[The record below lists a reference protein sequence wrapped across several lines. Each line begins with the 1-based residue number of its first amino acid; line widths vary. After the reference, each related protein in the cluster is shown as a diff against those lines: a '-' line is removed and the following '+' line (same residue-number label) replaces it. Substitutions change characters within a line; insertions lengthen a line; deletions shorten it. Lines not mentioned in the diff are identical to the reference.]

1 MGLMMEQNYPFLETC
16 QLKKHFF
23 RRDGSIVKA
32 LDGIDLSVCS
42 GEFLGIVG
50 RSGSG
55 KTTLLNILGAL
66 DRPTSGDVF
75 LEGRNLRNYSNKG
88 LALLRRNEIGF
99 VFQTFNLFPTLTA
112 RENIELALV
121 HHEISEAERN
131 SKVLDLMEFLG
142 IIDKVNDFPS
152 QLSVGQQQK
161 VAIARA
167 LVKNPVIV
175 VADEPTAEMDPIIA
189 REIMEKLVEINRKS
203 KVTLIVASHGTSLY
217 DFCNR
222 TLFLKKGKFV
232 SRKETEY

>member
-1 MGLMMEQNYPFLETC
+1 MEQKYPFLETC
-16 QLKKHFF
+16 QLEKYFF
-23 RRDGSIVKA
+23 RKDGWIIKA
-32 LDGIDLSVCS
+32 LDGIDLSVFS

-66 DRPTSGDVF
+66 DKPTSGDVF
-75 LEGRNLRNYSNKG
+75 LEGRNLRDYSNNE
-88 LALLRRNEIGF
+88 LALLRRNKIGF

-112 RENIELALV
+112 RENIELVLV

-131 SKVLDLMEFLG
+131 SKVLDLMDFLG
-142 IIDKVNDFPS
+142 IVDKVNDFPS

-167 LVKNPVIV
+167 LVKDPVII

-189 REIMEKLVEINRKS
+189 REIMENLVELNRKY
-203 KVTLIVASHGTSLY
+203 KVTLLVASHGTGLY
-217 DFCNR
+217 DFCDR
-222 TLFLKKGKFV
+222 TLFLKNGKFV
-232 SRKETEY
+232 SRKESEY

>member
-1 MGLMMEQNYPFLETC
+1 MEQNYPLLESR
-16 QLKKHFF
+16 QLTKYFF

-32 LDGIDLSVCS
+32 LDGIDFSVNS

-55 KTTLLNILGAL
+55 KTTLLNLLGAL

-75 LEGRNLRNYSNKG
+75 LEGRNFRDYSNSE
-88 LALLRRNEIGF
+88 LALLRRNKIGF
-99 VFQTFNLFPTLTA
+99 VFQTFNLFPTLTT

-121 HHEISEAERN
+121 HHKILEAERD
-131 SKVLDLMEFLG
+131 SKVEDLMGFLG
-142 IIDKVNDFPS
+142 IVDKVNDFPS

-167 LVKNPVIV
+167 LVKDPVIV

-189 REIMEKLVEINRKS
+189 REIMEKLVELNRKS
-203 KVTLIVASHGTSLY
+203 KVTLIVASHGTGLY
-217 DFCNR
+217 NFCDR
-222 TLFLKKGKFV
+222 ILFLKNGKLV
-232 SRKETEY
+232 TRKESEY